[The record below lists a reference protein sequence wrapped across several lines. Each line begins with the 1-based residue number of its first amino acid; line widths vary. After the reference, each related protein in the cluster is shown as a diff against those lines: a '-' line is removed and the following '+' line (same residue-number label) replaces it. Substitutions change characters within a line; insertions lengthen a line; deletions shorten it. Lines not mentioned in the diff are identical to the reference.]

1 MHPEAP
7 NPFPSKTCPLARTR
21 HALFSIVKHNF
32 TELALAGLHEF
43 LARLHWSKRAPMR
56 ESASSLPGR
65 AVCAGL
71 HEFLARL
78 HLSKRAPMHGA
89 HLPCPERAVAGLHAF
104 LARLHLSK
112 RAPMRGAHLPCPER
126 ALAGLHAFLARLHL
140 SKRAPMRGGASSVP
154 GGRLRGYIRSEIGL
168 VRAIRTRQR
177 PSIPPH
183 RGRSCLHDRRTL
195 APMYSN
201 QNAQRPSKR
210 VV

>member
-112 RAPMRGAHLPCPER
+112 RAPMRG
-126 ALAGLHAFLARLHL
+126 
-140 SKRAPMRGGASSVP
+140 GASSVP